1 MAKKPAFPNRPC
13 PKCGKPI
20 HIKAKRHEQC
30 GWVAAD
36 AVTAKSAPAGK
47 AASAATKDGE
57 TTGGYFRRVFKENR
71 VWLKGRSNDEVLK
84 RWLADHP
91 GHKEVPG
98 NIKAH
103 LSNVKSTMR
112 SKKRK
117 KVATR
122 AEAAHPSHQSTAVT
136 RVATPVARKPLG
148 SSKLDQLEMQID
160 DCLIMARQMDHEG
173 LHDVIGLLRKA
184 RNEVVW
190 KMGQ

>member
-1 MAKKPAFPNRPC
+1 MAKKPSFPNRPC

-20 HIKAKRHEQC
+20 HTRSKRHEAC
-30 GWVAAD
+30 GWVADDVA
-36 AVTAKSAPAGK
+36 ASKGAPSTK
-47 AASAATKDGE
+47 APSAATKDGE
-57 TTGGYFRRVFKENR
+57 TTGAYFRRVFKENR
-71 VWLKGRSNDEVLK
+71 AWLKGRSNDEILK

-91 GHKEVPG
+91 GHKEVPD

-117 KVATR
+117 NVATR
-122 AEAAHPSHQSTAVT
+122 AEAAQPSQEMTAVT
-136 RVATPVARKPLG
+136 RAAAPVARKPLG
-148 SSKLDQLEMQID
+148 HTKLDALELQID
-160 DCLIMARQMDHEG
+160 ECLILARQMDRDA
-173 LHDVIGLLRKA
+173 LHDVIGLLRRA

>member
-1 MAKKPAFPNRPC
+1 MAKKPSFPNRPC

-20 HIKAKRHEQC
+20 HIKAKRHEAC
-30 GWVAAD
+30 GWVADEVA
-36 AVTAKSAPAGK
+36 ARKTAPAAK
-47 AASAATKDGE
+47 AASAAAKNGE
-57 TTGGYFRRVFKENR
+57 TTGAYFRRVFKENR
-71 VWLKGRSNDEVLK
+71 AWLKGRSNDEILK

-103 LSNVKSTMR
+103 LSNVKSMMR

-117 KVATR
+117 KVAKR
-122 AEAAHPSHQSTAVT
+122 AEHSQPSQATLAVA
-136 RVATPVARKPLG
+136 RVATPVARRPLG
-148 SSKLDQLEMQID
+148 SSKLDQLELQID
-160 DCLIMARQMDHEG
+160 DCLILARQMDQEG